1 MVYRS
6 SCIVVHIRQ
15 TRAGLSRRISF
26 STNCPLYTPGC
37 QIPHWQCSLDS
48 TELHAFC
55 HGSPPSLTLTHPPT
69 TLDRAS
75 LFNHHVADLADI
87 SVCPNTTHFAQRT
100 KPRTTRR
107 LPALLATAQPHTH
120 TLHVSLRFHT
130 TTMPDVSPTDSRYHI
145 HLPQHIIHLLLQHH
159 HFRDPALP
167 RRYAITQAQKPD

>member
-1 MVYRS
+1 MVHRS

-55 HGSPPSLTLTHPPT
+55 HGSPPSLTLTHPLTHHSRSCLPLQPSRRRHSEHLSLPQYNALCST
-69 TLDRAS
+69 NKAANDATLACAASNRA
-75 LFNHHVADLADI
+75 
-87 SVCPNTTHFAQRT
+87 T
-100 KPRTTRR
+100 
-107 LPALLATAQPHTH
+107 TH